1 MIRLLAL
8 GDGVR
13 DAAMTP
19 ALVERLVGTRFEWRF
34 EPWRRLHGKG
44 YENKLL
50 FALVQARDDDRA
62 GVVATVDRDNSS
74 SDERLRELQRGRER
88 DRTDRPSLPAALG
101 CADPHAEAW
110 LLDDAVAV
118 REVLDLPSTTAVP
131 NVRKVSYPKQE
142 LDRLHAGS
150 ARSREQ
156 PRTICAEIASRLDPS
171 RCAHADATG
180 LSAFVKDVQSELGP
194 LAASR
199 PRG

>member
-19 ALVERLVGTRFEWRF
+19 ALVEHLLGARFEWRF

-50 FALVQARDDDRA
+50 FALVQARDDGQA

-74 SDERLRELQRGRER
+74 SDERLRELQQGRER
-88 DRTDRPSLPAALG
+88 DRTDRPALPAALG

-110 LLDDAVAV
+110 LLDDPVAV
-118 REVLDLPSTTAVP
+118 REVLDLPPTAPVA
-131 NVRKVSYPKQE
+131 NVRKVSYPKHE
-142 LDRLHAGS
+142 VERLHAGS
-150 ARSREQ
+150 SRSHEQ
-156 PRTICAEIASRLDPS
+156 PRMICAEIAARLDPA
-171 RCAHADATG
+171 RCAHAGETG
-180 LSAFVKDVQSELGP
+180 LAAFVTDVQVELGP
-194 LAASR
+194 LAASQ
-199 PRG
+199 PHG